1 MFFWKLRNYLS
12 EKLNITA
19 LAGRHAEL
27 QFSDDKL
34 TILPGVEFA
43 QQPPLPGGE
52 SGLFLHIPKS
62 AGTTVI
68 AILEAQML
76 ENKTQYDRSVI
87 RGHHPPI
94 AITPAW
100 QGAWSDMDDRSERFN
115 QADLISGHFPFGVH
129 TLLNRDYHYFT
140 VIREP
145 VAREIS
151 TYNYLFQTGAIE
163 KDEPFESFA
172 KRMVDNPQVRLIAGH
187 TYMDGP
193 CTQDTYDAAI
203 RNLESFFRV
212 YGPSEETDD
221 VINVLIGLYG
231 WKPVAYCSFNITKKK
246 LVKDISDDLKAELAQ
261 KHAWDR
267 QLHEHV
273 KAHWVQFKAKYGIKN
288 RVLSPNDEVL
298 SISKDFSKTK
308 AYDLVP
314 FSTLK

>member
-1 MFFWKLRNYLS
+1 MIFWKLRNYLS

-19 LAGRHAEL
+19 LAGRHSEL

-34 TILPGVEFA
+34 TILPGA
-43 QQPPLPGGE
+43 QFSKQPPQVGGN

-76 ENKTQYDRSVI
+76 EKKTQYDRSVI
-87 RGHHPPI
+87 RGYHPPI
-94 AITPAW
+94 AIIPGW
-100 QGAWSDMDDRSERFN
+100 QGAWSDIDERSERFN
-115 QADLISGHFPFGVH
+115 QADLMSGHFPYGVH

-140 VIREP
+140 VVREP

-163 KDEPFESFA
+163 KDEPFDSFA
-172 KRMVDNPQVRLIAGH
+172 NRMVDNPQVRMIAGH

-193 CTQDTYDAAI
+193 CTQETYDVAVQ
-203 RNLESFFRV
+203 NLEKHFRV

-231 WKPVAYCSFNITKKK
+231 WMSVAYCSFNITKKK
-246 LVKDISDDLKAELAQ
+246 LVKEISDELKAELAQ
-261 KHAWDR
+261 KHEWDLK
-267 QLHEHV
+267 LHQHV
-273 KAHWVQFKAKYGIKN
+273 KTHWAKFKAEYGITN
-288 RVLSPNDEVL
+288 RKLSAEDPVL
-298 SISKDFSKTK
+298 SINKDFSKTK
-308 AYDLVP
+308 EYSVVP
-314 FSTLK
+314 YSSIP